1 MSRPGR
7 GLARTLAA
15 TALGAALAG
24 SLFLAGCGGGHQVL
38 PLQAQVPPEECGT
51 LYVVAPG
58 NFIIDLAGGADVI
71 LDPGVHA
78 FPLFCAPE
86 TAARAQAEAVDAG
99 RLPPGD
105 WRVYRLDGT
114 FADLVQPAEPGAASP
129 YALARRARLA
139 DWVDPGASAP
149 ASAGEPGG
157 KERP

>member
-1 MSRPGR
+1 MPRH
-7 GLARTLAA
+7 GLARALAA

-38 PLQAQVPPEECGT
+38 PLQAQVLPEDCGT

-71 LDPGVHA
+71 LDPAVHA

-139 DWVDPGASAP
+139 DWVDPAAP
-149 ASAGEPGG
+149 PAAPTRPQGS
-157 KERP
+157 KENP